1 MVSAIPASLVLILLS
16 SPAGSIPAQPPAGFD
31 AWDRLAA
38 SQPEAEGTAKCY
50 DDVGGRLK
58 QPEIE
63 AARLRDLLQRV
74 PGSPWPAFYLAFL
87 DTAHADELFRTAAA
101 GFATRH
107 EAGGEVRARSNVY
120 RLLYNAGRLDEA
132 GAEAE
137 RATRVAEASRI
148 PELIARARILQA
160 RQLWGTGKDLEQ
172 AYLLLRQAEAV
183 LFPQGAK
190 GNYFVQR
197 EYLIGLANL
206 SIDLGRFRDGLDAF
220 RRMADLA
227 AANQDPYAE
236 ANARYGVAR
245 VRFYQLSEL
254 PSEEG
259 RHEAASVARQA
270 LDAAM
275 AGSNRPIQAKAHLLL
290 GLVSKGDEARQHLDA
305 CLAAADL
312 ARDRS
317 YCLNALARFLAPADP
332 RGAQQ
337 IIDRSLALARESQD
351 YWSMAF
357 AWRERMHVSWA
368 AGAGERAVAD
378 SQSVLDA
385 IEALRDLQAATP
397 GKAEAFSLW
406 SEDYYWFSGRLIEA
420 AQAGGGPEDLER
432 AFGVAERLRARSLID
447 TLEAAH
453 AVPAGA
459 VPIQQRRGAVLERI
473 SGVQRQLLSPD
484 LPAAERTTAMRE
496 LDKLEIQETD
506 LRNQLAH
513 AAPALAS
520 PRRPDFASL
529 SRVRQALRPDEALLS
544 FQIAPWEDTRG
555 GFAGGSWL
563 LVTTRG
569 GTRVYRL
576 PGRGDLA
583 TAVHLFNGMF
593 DRRDGSEAA
602 PAASLYRQ
610 LLEKPLAELP
620 AGVRRLRIIADDAL
634 HQLPFAALRAAEKAP
649 PLGVRFELTEIPSA
663 TLWLGW
669 KGERPAAAQ
678 IPALA
683 LADPP
688 LPGSSSGRPQV
699 AAATERAAIFA
710 SGVRLGP
717 LPYARR
723 ESGSVVDEMGGG
735 SVRRLGEEASEAWLK
750 AANLQRF
757 AVLHFA
763 THAVTDEA
771 NPERSGV
778 LLAPGAASQ
787 DGLLQIR
794 EIVDLALRGRVVV
807 LSACSSNTG
816 VVLRGEGVMSL
827 ARAFFQAGAHTVVAS
842 LWRLRDDEAANFFDR
857 FYKHLGHGRSVAA
870 AAQAARKD
878 LIAKGAPAAAWAG
891 IVVLGDGDLVPLPG
905 GRKGWRVP
913 VWAWILGSTG
923 AVALA
928 ALWVLSRSK
937 SARAPRSTERL
948 AS

>member
-1 MVSAIPASLVLILLS
+1 MVSAIPASLVLILFS

-31 AWDRLAA
+31 ACDRLAA
-38 SQPEAEGTAKCY
+38 SRPEAEETAKCY
-50 DDVGGRLK
+50 DDTGDRLK

-63 AARLRDLLQRV
+63 AARLRELLKRF
-74 PGSPWPAFYLAFL
+74 PRSPWPAFYLAFL
-87 DTAHADELFRTAAA
+87 DTAHAEELFRMAAA

-107 EAGGEVRARSNVY
+107 EAGGEVRARSNIY
-120 RLLYNAGRLDEA
+120 RLLFNAGHVDEA
-132 GAEAE
+132 GRAVE
-137 RATRVAEASRI
+137 RVTQVAEASRD
-148 PELIARARILQA
+148 PELIARARVLQA
-160 RQLWGTGKDLEQ
+160 RHLMDTGKDLEQ
-172 AYLLLRQAEAV
+172 AYVLLRQAEAG
-183 LFPQGAK
+183 LFPK

-197 EYLIGLANL
+197 DCLGGLGNL
-206 SIDLGRFRDGLDAF
+206 SVELGHYPEGLDAF
-220 RRMADLA
+220 HRLADLA
-227 AANQDPYAE
+227 AANHESYAE
-236 ANARYGVAR
+236 ANARYGMAR
-245 VRFYQLSEL
+245 VRVNELTSL

-259 RHEAASVARQA
+259 RREATSLARQA
-270 LDAAM
+270 LDTAV

-290 GLVSKGDEARQHLDA
+290 GMLSKGDEARQHFDA
-305 CLAAADL
+305 CLAAADTT
-312 ARDRS
+312 RDQS
-317 YCLNALARFLAPADP
+317 YCLNGLARFLAPTDP

-337 IIDRSLALARESQD
+337 LTDRSLALARQSQD

-357 AWRERMHVSWA
+357 AWRERMRVSWA
-368 AGAGERAVAD
+368 ANAAERALED
-378 SQSVLDA
+378 SRGVLDA
-385 IEALRDLQAATP
+385 IEALRDLQAATS
-397 GKAEAFSLW
+397 GKTEAFSTW
-406 SEDYYWFSGRLIEA
+406 SEDYYWLSGRLIQA
-420 AQAGGGPEDLER
+420 AQAGGGPEDLDR
-432 AFGVAERLRARSLID
+432 AFQVAERLRARSLID

-459 VPIQQRRGAVLERI
+459 VPIQQRRSAVLERI

-484 LPAAERTTAMRE
+484 LPATERTTAMRE
-496 LDKLEIQETD
+496 LEALEFQETD

-520 PRRPDFASL
+520 PRRPDFVSL
-529 SRVRQALRPDEALLS
+529 SRVRQALKPDEALLS

-563 LVTTRG
+563 LVTTRA

-576 PGRGDLA
+576 PGRGELA
-583 TAVHLFNGMF
+583 AAVHLFTGMF
-593 DRRDGSEAA
+593 DRRDGSEAV

-620 AGVRRLRIIADDAL
+620 PAVRRLRIIADDAL
-634 HQLPFAALRAAEKAP
+634 HQLPFAALRATAKAP

-669 KGERPAAAQ
+669 KGDRPAVAP

-688 LPGSSSGRPQV
+688 LPGSSAGHPQV

-735 SVRRLGEEASEAWLK
+735 SVRRLGEEASETWLK
-750 AANLQRF
+750 SAPLQQF

-778 LLAPGAASQ
+778 LLAPGAPSQ

-842 LWRLRDDEAANFFDR
+842 LWRLRDDEAADFFAR

-870 AAQAARKD
+870 AAQAARRD

-905 GRKGWRVP
+905 GRKGWNVP
-913 VWAWILGSTG
+913 VWGWALGAIL
-923 AVALA
+923 LA
-928 ALWVLSRSK
+928 AAVVLWVLVRSK
-937 SARAPRSTERL
+937 GARLPHSTAPP

>member
-1 MVSAIPASLVLILLS
+1 MRSAIPASLLSILLFS
-16 SPAGSIPAQPPAGFD
+16 SARFLPAQPPAGFD
-31 AWDRLAA
+31 ACDRMAA
-38 SQPEAEGTAKCY
+38 SQPETEATAKCY
-50 DDVGGRLK
+50 DDVGTRLK
-58 QPEIE
+58 QPEVEI
-63 AARLRDLLQRV
+63 ARLRDLLQRF
-74 PGSPWPAFYLAFL
+74 PRNPWPSFYLAFL
-87 DTAHADELFRTAAA
+87 DKDHTGELLRTAAA
-101 GFATRH
+101 GFAARH
-107 EAGGEVRARSNVY
+107 EASGELRARSNLY
-120 RLLYNAGRLDEA
+120 RLLFNTGHVDEA
-132 GAEAE
+132 GREVE
-137 RATRVAEASRI
+137 RVTRVAEASRQ

-160 RQLWGTGKDLEQ
+160 RQLLDTGKDLEQ
-172 AYLLLRQAEAV
+172 AYVLFRQAEAG
-183 LFPQGAK
+183 LFPE
-190 GNYFVQR
+190 GNYYVQR
-197 EYLIGLANL
+197 DCLNGLGNL
-206 SIDLGRFRDGLDAF
+206 SVELGHYHEGLDAF

-227 AANQDPYAE
+227 AANHEPYAE
-236 ANARYGVAR
+236 ANARYGMAR
-245 VRFYQLSEL
+245 VRVNELTSL

-259 RHEAASVARQA
+259 RREAAGLARQA
-270 LDAAM
+270 LDAAV

-290 GLVSKGDEARQHLDA
+290 GFLAQGDEARQHFDA
-305 CLAAADL
+305 CLAAADTT
-312 ARDRS
+312 RDQS
-317 YCLNALARFLAPADP
+317 YCLNGLARFLAPTDP

-337 IIDRSLALARESQD
+337 LTDRSLALARQSQD
-351 YWSMAF
+351 YWSMAY
-357 AWRERMHVSWA
+357 AWRERMRVSWA
-368 AGAGERAVAD
+368 ANPAERALED
-378 SQSVLDA
+378 SRGVLDA
-385 IEALRDLQAATP
+385 IEALRDLQAATS
-397 GKAEAFSLW
+397 GKTEAFSTW
-406 SEDYYWFSGRLIEA
+406 SEDYYWLSGRLIQA
-420 AQAGGGPEDLER
+420 AQAGGWPEALDR
-432 AFGVAERLRARSLID
+432 AFQVAERLRARSLID

-459 VPIQQRRGAVLERI
+459 VPIQQRRSAVLERI

-484 LPAAERTTAMRE
+484 LPAAERTTAMKDLE
-496 LDKLEIQETD
+496 ALEIQETD

-513 AAPALAS
+513 AAPALAA
-520 PRRPDFASL
+520 PRRPDFATL

-576 PGRGDLA
+576 PGRGELLS
-583 TAVHLFNGMF
+583 AVHLFTGMF

-610 LLEKPLAELP
+610 ILARPLADLP
-620 AGVRRLRIIADDAL
+620 PGVRRLTIAPDDAL

-669 KGERPAAAQ
+669 KGERPAAAR

-688 LPGSSSGRPQV
+688 LPGSSSGHPQV

-778 LLAPGAASQ
+778 LLALGAASQ

-870 AAQAARKD
+870 AAQAARQD

-905 GRKGWRVP
+905 GRKGWHIP

>member
-1 MVSAIPASLVLILLS
+1 MLPAILASLLLILLS
-16 SPAGSIPAQPPAGFD
+16 SPAGSAPAPPPAGFD
-31 AWDRLAA
+31 SCDRLAA

-50 DDVGGRLK
+50 EDVGSRLK
-58 QPEIE
+58 QPAAE
-63 AARLRDLLQRV
+63 AARLRELLQRF
-74 PGSPWPAFYLAFL
+74 PGSPWPTFYLAFP
-87 DTAHADELFRTAAA
+87 DTAHAEELFRTAAA
-101 GFATRH
+101 GFAARH
-107 EAGGEVRARSNVY
+107 DAGGEIRARNNIY
-120 RLLYNAGRLDEA
+120 RLLYNAGRVDEA
-132 GAEAE
+132 GREAE
-137 RATRVAEASRI
+137 RATRVAEASRD

-172 AYLLLRQAEAV
+172 AYLLLRQAEAG
-183 LFPQGAK
+183 LFSQGAK

-197 EYLIGLANL
+197 NCLSGLGNL
-206 SIDLGRFRDGLDAF
+206 SLDLGHYHEGLDTF

-227 AANQDPYAE
+227 AANNDPFAE
-236 ANARYGVAR
+236 ATARYGMAR
-245 VRFYQLSEL
+245 ARFYQLAEL

-275 AGSNRPIQAKAHLLL
+275 AGHNRPIQAKAHLLL
-290 GLVSKGDEARQHLDA
+290 GLVSKGDEARQHFDA
-305 CLAAADL
+305 CLAAADT
-312 ARDRS
+312 ARDQS
-317 YCLNALARFLAPADP
+317 YCLNGLARFLAPADP

-337 IIDRSLALARESQD
+337 LIDRSLALARQSQD

-368 AGAGERAVAD
+368 AGAAERAVED
-378 SQSVLDA
+378 SRAVLDA
-385 IEALRDLQAATP
+385 IEALRDLQAATA
-397 GKAEAFSLW
+397 GKAEAFSTW
-406 SEDYYWFSGRLIEA
+406 SEDYYWLSGRLIQA
-420 AQAGGGPEDLER
+420 AQAGGGPEDLDR
-432 AFGVAERLRARSLID
+432 AFEVAERLRARSLID

-453 AVPAGA
+453 AVPAAA
-459 VPIQQRRGAVLERI
+459 VPIQQRRSAVLERI

-484 LPAAERTTAMRE
+484 LPAAERTAAMAE
-496 LDKLEIQETD
+496 LETLEIQETD

-520 PRRPDFASL
+520 PRRPDFATL
-529 SRVRQALRPDEALLS
+529 SRVRQALGSDEALLS

-576 PGRGDLA
+576 PGRGELRS
-583 TAVHLFNGMF
+583 AVHLFTGMF

-610 LLEKPLAELP
+610 ILERPLADLP
-620 AGVRRLRIIADDAL
+620 SGVRRLTIAPDDAL
-634 HQLPFAALRAAEKAP
+634 HQLPFAALRASPQAP
-649 PLGVRFELTEIPSA
+649 PLAIRFELTEIPSA

-669 KGERPAAAQ
+669 KGQRPAPATV
-678 IPALA
+678 PALA

-688 LPGSSSGRPQV
+688 LPGGSGSQV
-699 AAATERAAIFA
+699 AAAKERAAIFA
-710 SGVRLGP
+710 AGTRLGP

-723 ESGSVVDEMGGG
+723 ESGSVIDEMGGG

-750 AANLQRF
+750 SAPLRRF
-757 AVLHFA
+757 GILHFA

-771 NPERSGV
+771 HPDRSGV

-794 EIVDLALRGRVVV
+794 EIVDLDLRGRVVV

-816 VVLRGEGVMSL
+816 VVLQGEGVMSL

-842 LWRLRDDEAANFFDR
+842 LWRLRDDEAADFFAR
-857 FYKHLGHGRSVAA
+857 FYKHLGRGRSVAA

-905 GRKGWRVP
+905 GRKGWTVP
-913 VWAWILGSTG
+913 VWAWVLG
-923 AVALA
+923 AIALA
-928 ALWVLSRSK
+928 GLVVLGVR
-937 SARAPRSTERL
+937 RRI
-948 AS
+948 